1 MLPIPPEPIEL
12 KVQDKM
18 RLPGWASIFSGLL
31 SVAMIVAVA
40 LQVSKLDRN
49 ELVEMVPE
57 SPLFWLVFPVFY
69 LIGPGCEW
77 IIFRRLWNIPAVSG
91 FVALVRKLIYNELL
105 LGYLGEAYFYSWARR
120 RTEMTTA
127 PFGAVKDVAI
137 LSALTGNFVTLGLL
151 IALWPFI
158 RLTELGVDTQT
169 MVMSLGFILLLSIG
183 LMAFRSRIFSLPAE
197 ELRYITVMH
206 LVRIAAQTALSAL
219 LWHIVLPDVP
229 VIWWLYLATI
239 RLLISRLPFVPNK
252 DVVFAG
258 LAVFMLGED
267 VAISSLMT
275 MMAGLLLV
283 VHLAVG
289 AVLALS
295 DLAQMERS
303 K

>member
-1 MLPIPPEPIEL
+1 
-12 KVQDKM
+12 M
-18 RLPGWASIFSGLL
+18 RLPGWATIFSGLL

-40 LQVSKLDRN
+40 LQVSKLDTA
-49 ELVEMVPE
+49 ELIEMVPE
-57 SPLFWLVFPVFY
+57 SPLFWLVFPIFY
-69 LIGPGCEW
+69 LVGPGCEW
-77 IIFRRLWNIPAVSG
+77 IIFRRLWNIPGVSG
-91 FVALVRKLIYNELL
+91 FVALMRKLIYNELL
-105 LGYLGEAYFYSWARR
+105 LGYLGEAYFYTWARR
-120 RTEMTTA
+120 RTEMTAA

-151 IALWPFI
+151 IVLWPFI

-169 MVMSLGFILLLSIG
+169 VVLSLGFILLLSIG
-183 LMAFRSRIFSLPAE
+183 LMAFRRRIFSLPAE

-275 MMAGLLLV
+275 MMAGLFLV
-283 VHLAVG
+283 VHLLVG
-289 AVLALS
+289 AILALT